1 MQTRLTLPGRLT
13 NLNYFDM
20 RKIIQFSVLL
30 IAANLV
36 FVSVSAQLPKA
47 LVFGNVTYAN
57 PTSNDFKQVS
67 NYGIGYEL
75 GGGIGFGKTLLIGSV
90 GHMRYHLPRQVVNGV
105 VLFEEDNWKFTP
117 IKLGIRRYLL
127 LGLFLNGNLGI
138 AISDNSKNYFLY
150 EAGAGYKLGFF
161 ELGAAYSGYSRSGST
176 NIGSLLLK
184 AGLAI
189 KI

>member
-1 MQTRLTLPGRLT
+1 
-13 NLNYFDM
+13 M

-30 IAANLV
+30 IAANLI

-57 PTSNDFKQVS
+57 PSGSFKDVS

-75 GGGIGFGKTLLIGSV
+75 GGGIGFGKTILIGSV
-90 GHMRYHLPRQVVNGV
+90 GHMQYHIPNPTPGGL
-105 VLFEEDNWKFTP
+105 LFESPEPDIKFTP
-117 IKLGIRRYLL
+117 IKVGIRRYLL
-127 LGLFLNGNLGI
+127 LGLFVNGNLGM
-138 AISDNSKNYFLY
+138 AIRKWGSTEKVNYFLY

-161 ELGAAYSGYSRSGST
+161 EVGAAYTGYSSSGRIKV
-176 NIGSLLLK
+176 NALLLK